1 MSVCTIDRQHELFFT
16 REARNRYRPPLAL
29 VSTLTL
35 PLPDP
40 ERHVPHSHDLFVPEH
55 VQHDVPRS
63 DGEEPDH
70 DSSRAVM
77 KWGAL
82 RGRHEGSVG

>member
-1 MSVCTIDRQHELFFT
+1 MSVCARDCHYELS
-16 REARNRYRPPLAL
+16 RAQRARNWYRPPLAL
-29 VSTLTL
+29 VSPFAL

-70 DSSRAVM
+70 GSSRAVM